1 MSQSAST
8 PERLRVAALRN
19 NQPTAF
25 DLRPDEAR
33 RDALAAELGL
43 LGLKKLRLAGEIRPE
58 GRDAWRLEATIGATV
73 TQPCVV
79 TLAPVTTRID
89 EPVSRLW
96 RPEEEFAAIP
106 EGAEVEMTDDET
118 DPLPD
123 VIDLGAVMA
132 EALSLALPLYPH
144 AEGAEAAAE
153 ALEEQAAPAP
163 EDERPNPFAALS
175 GLRARMES
183 DADDGEGGENR

>member
-58 GRDAWRLEATIGATV
+58 GRDAWRLVATIGATV

-96 RPEEEFAAIP
+96 RPDEEFAAIP

-153 ALEEQAAPAP
+153 ALEEQAAPGP

-175 GLRARMES
+175 GLRDRMER

>member
-1 MSQSAST
+1 MSQSGST

-19 NQPTAF
+19 TQPTAF
-25 DLRPDEAR
+25 DIRPDETR
-33 RDALAAELGL
+33 RAALADELRL
-43 LGLKKLRLAGEIRPE
+43 LSLKKLRLAGELRPE
-58 GRDAWRLEATIGATV
+58 GRNGWRLEAMLGATV

-89 EPVSRLW
+89 EPVTRVW
-96 RPEEEFAAIP
+96 RPEESFASLP
-106 EGAEVEMTDDET
+106 EGAEIEMSDDESE
-118 DPLPD
+118 PLPD
-123 VIDLGAVMA
+123 VIDLGAVMS

-153 ALEEQAAPAP
+153 ALDEQAAPEP

-175 GLRARMES
+175 GLRERMEGG
-183 DADDGEGGENR
+183 DDGGEGGENR

>member
-1 MSQSAST
+1 MSQSGST

-89 EPVSRLW
+89 EPVSRHW
-96 RPEEEFAAIP
+96 RPEEEA
-106 EGAEVEMTDDET
+106 
-118 DPLPD
+118 
-123 VIDLGAVMA
+123 
-132 EALSLALPLYPH
+132 
-144 AEGAEAAAE
+144 
-153 ALEEQAAPAP
+153 
-163 EDERPNPFAALS
+163 
-175 GLRARMES
+175 
-183 DADDGEGGENR
+183 

>member
-1 MSQSAST
+1 MSQSGST
-8 PERLRVAALRN
+8 PERLRVAALRT
-19 NQPTAF
+19 NQPTTF

-89 EPVSRLW
+89 EPVSRHW
-96 RPEEEFAAIP
+96 RPEEEFPSVP

-118 DPLPD
+118 DPLPG

-153 ALEEQAAPAP
+153 ALDEQAAPDP
-163 EDERPNPFAALS
+163 EDERPNPFAALA
-175 GLRARMES
+175 GLRDQLERDTE
-183 DADDGEGGENR
+183 DDEGGENR